1 MSMKIHSSHSFA
13 ANQTMDAQNAANNV
27 LVSSLISLVRTLT
40 IRNRLSIRI
49 TTETMFSIELYLED

>member
-49 TTETMFSIELYLED
+49 TTETVFY